1 MNRSED
7 TIFWF
12 DSKVNVGTQNAKKIA
27 TLNLSVGS
35 KEKDEGIIK
44 MNGNEYRIW
53 KPYRSKLAA
62 AIINGMEI
70 FPILKKSK
78 ILYFDATMENTASYI
93 SDIVGNDGKI
103 FVVRDVMKNSKNFL
117 EQIVKNRS
125 NIFTII
131 PDKTNPARLTGMTE
145 TVDVIYIDIAEHNQT
160 EIAIQNCKNHL
171 RIGGFLM
178 LVVPTKKIDFINNPS
193 KQNLEEMQKLQSSFE
208 IIQQINL
215 TDFFKEYSM
224 IIAKYLG

>member
-1 MNRSED
+1 MKLKED
-7 TIFWF
+7 VIFW
-12 DSKVNVGTQNAKKIA
+12 VTVRNEKKLA
-27 TLNLSVGS
+27 TLSNVSTNQDYKENLV
-35 KEKDEGIIK
+35 E
-44 MNGNEYRIW
+44 MNGKQHSIW
-53 KPYRSKLAA
+53 NPYMSKLAA
-62 AIINGMEI
+62 AIINGIEI
-70 FPILKKSK
+70 FPILKKTK
-78 ILYFDATMENTASYI
+78 ILYVDPATEKTVKHI
-93 SDIVGNDGKI
+93 SDIVGINGKI
-103 FVVRDVMKNSKNFL
+103 FVVRDVMNNSKNFL

-178 LVVPTKKIDFINNPS
+178 LIVPTKNIDFTSNPS
-193 KQNLEEMQKLQSSFE
+193 KKNQEERKKLQTSFD
-208 IIQQINL
+208 IIQEINL

-224 IIAKYLG
+224 VIAKYLG

>member
-1 MNRSED
+1 MKLKED
-7 TIFWF
+7 AIFW
-12 DSKVNVGTQNAKKIA
+12 VTVRNEKKLA
-27 TLNLSVGS
+27 TLSNMSTNQDYKENLVQT
-35 KEKDEGIIK
+35 
-44 MNGNEYRIW
+44 NGKRYSIW
-53 KPYRSKLAA
+53 NPYTSKLAA

-70 FPILKKSK
+70 FPILKKTK
-78 ILYFDATMENTASYI
+78 ILYLDPTSKKTIKHI
-93 SDIVGNDGKI
+93 SDIVGINGKI

-125 NIFTII
+125 NIFTIV

-145 TVDVIYIDIAEHNQT
+145 TVDVIYIDITEHNQT

-178 LVVPTKKIDFINNPS
+178 LIVPTKNIDFANNPS
-193 KQNLEEMQKLQSSFE
+193 KKNQEERKKLQTSFD
-208 IIQQINL
+208 IIQEINL

-224 IIAKYLG
+224 VIAKYLG

>member
-1 MNRSED
+1 MKLKEEV
-7 TIFWF
+7 IFW
-12 DSKVNVGTQNAKKIA
+12 VTVRNEKKLA
-27 TLNLSVGS
+27 TLSNVSTNQDYKENLV
-35 KEKDEGIIK
+35 K
-44 MNGNEYRIW
+44 MNGKQYSIW
-53 KPYRSKLAA
+53 NPYTSKLAA
-62 AIINGMEI
+62 AIINGI
-70 FPILKKSK
+70 DIYPILKKTK
-78 ILYFDATMENTASYI
+78 ILYVDPATEKTVKHI
-93 SDIVGNDGKI
+93 SDIVGINGKI

-125 NIFTII
+125 NIFTIV

-178 LVVPTKKIDFINNPS
+178 LIVPTKNIDFANNPS
-193 KQNLEEMQKLQSSFE
+193 KKNQEERKKLQTSFD
-208 IIQQINL
+208 IIQEINL

-224 IIAKYLG
+224 VIAKYLG

>member
-1 MNRSED
+1 MKLKED
-7 TIFWF
+7 VIFW
-12 DSKVNVGTQNAKKIA
+12 VTVRNEKKLA
-27 TLNLSVGS
+27 TLSNVSTNQDYKENLV
-35 KEKDEGIIK
+35 E
-44 MNGNEYRIW
+44 MNGKQYSIW
-53 KPYRSKLAA
+53 NPYMSKLAA

-70 FPILKKSK
+70 FPILKKTK
-78 ILYFDATMENTASYI
+78 ILYLDPTSEKTIKHI
-93 SDIVGNDGKI
+93 SDIVGINGKI
-103 FVVRDVMKNSKNFL
+103 FVVRNIMKNSKNFL
-117 EQIVKNRS
+117 EQIAKNRS

-178 LVVPTKKIDFINNPS
+178 LIVPTKNIDFANNPS
-193 KQNLEEMQKLQSSFE
+193 KKNQEERKKLQTSFD
-208 IIQQINL
+208 IIQEINL

>member
-1 MNRSED
+1 MKLKED
-7 TIFWF
+7 AIFW
-12 DSKVNVGTQNAKKIA
+12 VTVRNEKKLA
-27 TLNLSVGS
+27 TLSNMSTNQDYKENLVQT
-35 KEKDEGIIK
+35 
-44 MNGNEYRIW
+44 NGKRYSIW
-53 KPYRSKLAA
+53 NPYMSKLAA

-70 FPILKKSK
+70 FPILKKTK
-78 ILYFDATMENTASYI
+78 ILYLDPTTEKTVKHI
-93 SDIVGNDGKI
+93 SNIVGINGKI

-125 NIFTII
+125 NIFTIV

-178 LVVPTKKIDFINNPS
+178 LIVPTKNIDFTSNPS
-193 KQNLEEMQKLQSSFE
+193 KKNQEERKKLQTSFD
-208 IIQQINL
+208 IIQEINL

-224 IIAKYLG
+224 VIAKYLG

>member
-1 MNRSED
+1 MCFKNQDYKENLVE
-7 TIFWF
+7 I
-12 DSKVNVGTQNAKKIA
+12 NVKQY
-27 TLNLSVGS
+27 S
-35 KEKDEGIIK
+35 
-44 MNGNEYRIW
+44 IW
-53 KPYRSKLAA
+53 NPYMSKLAA
-62 AIINGMEI
+62 AIINGIEI
-70 FPILKKSK
+70 YPILKKTK
-78 ILYFDATMENTASYI
+78 ILYVDPATEKTVKHI
-93 SDIVGNDGKI
+93 SNIVGINGKI
-103 FVVRDVMKNSKNFL
+103 FAVRDVMKNSKNFL

-178 LVVPTKKIDFINNPS
+178 LIVPTKNIDFANNPS
-193 KQNLEEMQKLQSSFE
+193 KKNQEERKKLQTSFD
-208 IIQQINL
+208 IIQEINL

-224 IIAKYLG
+224 VIAKYLG

>member
-1 MNRSED
+1 MKLKEEV
-7 TIFWF
+7 IFW
-12 DSKVNVGTQNAKKIA
+12 VTVRNEKKLA
-27 TLNLSVGS
+27 TLSNVSTNQDYEENLV
-35 KEKDEGIIK
+35 E
-44 MNGNEYRIW
+44 MNGKQYSIW
-53 KPYRSKLAA
+53 SPYTSKLAA

-70 FPILKKSK
+70 FPILKKTK
-78 ILYFDATMENTASYI
+78 ILYVDPTSEKTVKHI
-93 SDIVGNDGKI
+93 SDIVGINGKI
-103 FVVRDVMKNSKNFL
+103 FVVRDVMKNPKNFL

-145 TVDVIYIDIAEHNQT
+145 MVDVIYIDIVEHNQT

-178 LVVPTKKIDFINNPS
+178 LIVPTKNIDFASNPS
-193 KQNLEEMQKLQSSFE
+193 KKNQEERKKLQTSFD
-208 IIQQINL
+208 IIQEINL

-224 IIAKYLG
+224 VIAKYLG

>member
-1 MNRSED
+1 MKLKED
-7 TIFWF
+7 AIFW
-12 DSKVNVGTQNAKKIA
+12 VTVRNEKKLA
-27 TLNLSVGS
+27 TLSNMSTNQDYKENLVQT
-35 KEKDEGIIK
+35 
-44 MNGNEYRIW
+44 NGKRYSIW
-53 KPYRSKLAA
+53 NPYMSKLAA

-70 FPILKKSK
+70 FPILKKTK
-78 ILYFDATMENTASYI
+78 ILYLDPTTEKTVKHI
-93 SDIVGNDGKI
+93 SNIVGINGKI

-145 TVDVIYIDIAEHNQT
+145 MVDVIYIDIAEHNQT

-178 LVVPTKKIDFINNPS
+178 LIVPTKNIDIANNPS
-193 KQNLEEMQKLQSSFE
+193 KKNQEERKKLQTSFD
-208 IIQQINL
+208 IIQEINL
-215 TDFFKEYSM
+215 MDFFKEYSM
-224 IIAKYLG
+224 VIAKYLG